1 MATEHEQ
8 SAPKPDPI
16 KPDDRHVEKPDA
28 QRVEELRAELNNS
41 GSAKEQKVI
50 AKELALASDHLA
62 TAHLLAQFDDRRLRI
77 EVPDPDLASRID
89 RVAESFLENPIERL
103 RDPRFKTE
111 LAYALQDAEK
121 LDGPIHVDKNLR
133 DELTRLAASSP
144 GLKNEQMQ
152 KLLQKTPTIDS
163 SELVARLRE
172 QAAEIAGKSNQ
183 TTKAIQADLNALS
196 YEVLNAPRREPLPA
210 TTATAAIAAKQPS
223 ADPPTSTAASASSE
237 TSAQKSSLTPPST
250 ARWKTEIDAFDS
262 PSASRTRPSDGSAPS
277 NDAAGSSIRENAG
290 KTPSPDRP
298 PIASEESQRRSPD
311 GDASTQGKPASQE
324 RPAGESTSPRSSS
337 IARRQT
343 EMDAF
348 DRSSQSTPRREP
360 APNRPAGSQ
369 SQQQWGE
376 APSKAADSGSQ
387 RPANDEQKLAASAAR
402 PASPAPTAPPPK
414 TREPDERDSTATRE
428 IEVVQQRLVLGG
440 VFGKAVGAIG
450 RSASAFGR
458 ILEAATPQ
466 SGAYRQPVQQPAE
479 QQANRDDVRQRLQ
492 AYEKTRMQPKRDDSL
507 LHAADASGQAALD
520 AFSAFCEAP
529 GASILGRIQDAAKNK
544 KGGMQAVI
552 EGMKPG
558 GAFEDLRKEFNV
570 ALEKNEA
577 FRSAYDRAANALAQY
592 GKDREGIVPALASH
606 PNAAS
611 WNDHFKKLDAA
622 VGEVASEIP
631 GKKPETSMLE
641 HLGEKAREI
650 VEKVLEKIR
659 GLFHR
664 DPESRPSPSPGP

>member
-1 MATEHEQ
+1 MATEHEP

-16 KPDDRHVEKPDA
+16 KPDDRHLEKPDA
-28 QRVEELRAELNNS
+28 QHVEELRAEMNNS
-41 GSAKEQKVI
+41 GSAKERTVI

-62 TAHLLAQFDDRRLRI
+62 TANLLAQFDDRRPRI
-77 EVPDPDLASRID
+77 EARDPDLAGRID

-111 LAYALQDAEK
+111 IAYALQDAEK

-133 DELTRLAASSP
+133 EELTRLASTSP

-152 KLLQKTPTIDS
+152 KLLQITPTIDS

-172 QAAEIAGKSNQ
+172 HAAEIAGKSNQ
-183 TTKAIQADLNALS
+183 TTKAIQSDLNALS

-210 TTATAAIAAKQPS
+210 TAATAAITAEQPS
-223 ADPPTSTAASASSE
+223 SMPPTSTANSAAIE
-237 TSAQKSSLTPPST
+237 TPAEKSSPTPPSP
-250 ARWKTEIDAFDS
+250 ARWKTEIDAFGA
-262 PSASRTRPSDGSAPS
+262 PSASQTQPSDGSVPS

-290 KTPSPDRP
+290 KAPSPDRP
-298 PIASEESQRRSPD
+298 PLTSE
-311 GDASTQGKPASQE
+311 E
-324 RPAGESTSPRSSS
+324 RPASETSPRSSS
-337 IARRQT
+337 DARAQT

-348 DRSSQSTPRREP
+348 DRPSQSTPRREP
-360 APNRPAGSQ
+360 APNPSAAPEPPRQ
-369 SQQQWGE
+369 SSE
-376 APSKAADSGSQ
+376 APSKVADSGSQ
-387 RPANDEQKLAASAAR
+387 RPANDDQKLAASAAR
-402 PASPAPTAPPPK
+402 PASPAPPPK
-414 TREPDERDSTATRE
+414 TPEPDERDATTTRE

-466 SGAYRQPVQQPAE
+466 SDAYRQPAQQPAE
-479 QQANRDDVRQRLQ
+479 QQANRDDVRERLQ
-492 AYEKTRMQPKRDDSL
+492 SYEKTRMQPKRDDSQ
-507 LHAADASGQAALD
+507 LHAADASGRAALD
-520 AFSAFCEAP
+520 ALNAFREAP
-529 GASILGRIQDAAKNK
+529 GASILDRIQDAAANN
-544 KGGMQAVI
+544 KGGLQAVI

-558 GAFEDLRKEFNV
+558 GAFQDLRKQFDL
-570 ALEKNEA
+570 ALEKSQALE
-577 FRSAYDRAANALAQY
+577 SAYDKAASALAQY

>member
-1 MATEHEQ
+1 MATEPDQ

-28 QRVEELRAELNNS
+28 QHVEELRAELNNS
-41 GSAKEQKVI
+41 GSAKERTVI

-62 TAHLLAQFDDRRLRI
+62 TANLLAQFDDRRPRI
-77 EVPDPDLASRID
+77 EARDPALAGRID

-111 LAYALQDAEK
+111 LAYALQDGEK

-144 GLKNEQMQ
+144 GLKNEQME
-152 KLLQKTPTIDS
+152 KLLQMTLTIDS

-172 QAAEIAGKSNQ
+172 KAAEIAGKSNQ
-183 TTKAIQADLNALS
+183 ATKAIQSDLNALS
-196 YEVLNAPRREPLPA
+196 YEVLAAPRREPLPPTA
-210 TTATAAIAAKQPS
+210 ATAAIAAEQPS
-223 ADPPTSTAASASSE
+223 SMPPTSTAPSAAIE
-237 TSAQKSSLTPPST
+237 TPAEKSSATPPSP
-250 ARWKTEIDAFDS
+250 ARWKTEIDAFGA
-262 PSASRTRPSDGSAPS
+262 PSASQTRPSDGSAPS
-277 NDAAGSSIRENAG
+277 NDAAGPSIRENTG
-290 KTPSPDRP
+290 KAPSPDRP
-298 PIASEESQRRSPD
+298 PLSSE
-311 GDASTQGKPASQE
+311 E
-324 RPAGESTSPRSSS
+324 RPASETTSPRSSS
-337 IARRQT
+337 IARAQT

-348 DRSSQSTPRREP
+348 ERPSQSTPRREP
-360 APNRPAGSQ
+360 APNPSAAPEPPRQ
-369 SQQQWGE
+369 SDE
-376 APSKAADSGSQ
+376 APSKVADLGSQ
-387 RPANDEQKLAASAAR
+387 RPANDDPKLAASAAR
-402 PASPAPTAPPPK
+402 PASPASPAPPPK
-414 TREPDERDSTATRE
+414 TPEPDERDATTTRE

-466 SGAYRQPVQQPAE
+466 SDAYRQPTQQPAE

-492 AYEKTRMQPKRDDSL
+492 SYEKTRMQPKRDDSQ
-507 LHAADASGQAALD
+507 LHAADASGRAALD
-520 AFSAFCEAP
+520 ALNAFREAP
-529 GASILGRIQDAAKNK
+529 GASIFARIQDAAANN
-544 KGGMQAVI
+544 KGGLQAVI

-558 GAFEDLRKEFNV
+558 GAFQDLRKQFDLALAKSQ
-570 ALEKNEA
+570 ALE
-577 FRSAYDRAANALAQY
+577 SAYDQAANALAQY

-622 VGEVASEIP
+622 VGDAASSIP
-631 GKKPETSMLE
+631 NKDGNGSMLD

>member
-1 MATEHEQ
+1 MATEHEP

-16 KPDDRHVEKPDA
+16 KPDA
-28 QRVEELRAELNNS
+28 QHVEELRAEMNNS
-41 GSAKEQKVI
+41 GSAKERTVI
-50 AKELALASDHLA
+50 AKELALASDYLA
-62 TAHLLAQFDDRRLRI
+62 TANLLAQFDDRRPRI
-77 EVPDPDLASRID
+77 EARDPDLAGRID

-133 DELTRLAASSP
+133 EELTRLAATSP

-152 KLLQKTPTIDS
+152 KLLQITPTIDS

-210 TTATAAIAAKQPS
+210 PAAASTIAAKQPS
-223 ADPPTSTAASASSE
+223 AETSTSTAASASSE

-262 PSASRTRPSDGSAPS
+262 PSASRTQPSDRSAPS
-277 NDAAGSSIRENAG
+277 DDAASSSIRENAG

-311 GDASTQGKPASQE
+311 GSTQGKPASQE
-324 RPAGESTSPRSSS
+324 RPASENTSPRSSS
-337 IARRQT
+337 IARGQT

-348 DRSSQSTPRREP
+348 DRPSQSTPRREP
-360 APNRPAGSQ
+360 APNPSAAPEPPQQ
-369 SQQQWGE
+369 SGE
-376 APSKAADSGSQ
+376 TPSKAADLGSQ
-387 RPANDEQKLAASAAR
+387 RPANDDPKLAASAAR
-402 PASPAPTAPPPK
+402 PASPASPAPPPK
-414 TREPDERDSTATRE
+414 TPEPDERDSTATRE

-458 ILEAATPQ
+458 ILEATTPQ
-466 SGAYRQPVQQPAE
+466 SNAYRQPAQQPAE
-479 QQANRDDVRQRLQ
+479 QQTNRDDVRQRLQ
-492 AYEKTRMQPKRDDSL
+492 SYEKTRMQPKRDDSQ
-507 LHAADASGQAALD
+507 LHAADASGRAALD
-520 AFSAFCEAP
+520 ALNAFREAP
-529 GASILGRIQDAAKNK
+529 GSSILNRIRDAAANN
-544 KGGMQAVI
+544 KGGLQAVI

-558 GAFEDLRKEFNV
+558 GAFHDLREEFDV
-570 ALEKNEA
+570 ALEKNHALEA
-577 FRSAYDRAANALAQY
+577 AYDRAANALAQY
-592 GKDREGIVPALASH
+592 GKDREGIVPAMASH

-622 VGEVASEIP
+622 VGDAASSIP
-631 GKKPETSMLE
+631 NKDGNGSMLE